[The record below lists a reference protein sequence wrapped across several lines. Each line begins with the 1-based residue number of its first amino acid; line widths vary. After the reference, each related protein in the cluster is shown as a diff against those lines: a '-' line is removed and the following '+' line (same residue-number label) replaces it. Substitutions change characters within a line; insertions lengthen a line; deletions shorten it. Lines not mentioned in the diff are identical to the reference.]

1 MEPPTTIITPPSWTR
16 ELPLETLFDPARP
29 LEVDVGCGKG
39 RFLLARA
46 AAHPEV
52 NFLGIERLLRRLRK
66 IDRKA
71 VRRGIGNVRLLR
83 IEASYGIQ
91 FMLPPLSVRAFYV
104 FFPDPWP
111 KKRHHRRRLFTA
123 EFMDSLDRAL
133 LPGGLLHVA
142 TDHQDYFE
150 EIQALLGS
158 DARFEQTSTFV
169 PLEEERTD
177 FEVIFLTQEQP
188 IGRCS
193 FRRKEDEAAA
203 GQRQPTP

>member
-1 MEPPTTIITPPSWTR
+1 MEAPSRIITPPSWTAQ
-16 ELPLETLFDPARP
+16 LPLDTLFDLSKP

-46 AAHPEV
+46 AAHPNV

-71 VRRGIGNVRLLR
+71 IRRGIENVRLLR
-83 IEASYGIQ
+83 IEASYGVQ
-91 FMLPPLSVRAFYV
+91 FMLPPLCVSTFYV

-111 KKRHHRRRLFTA
+111 KKRHHRRRLFGA
-123 EFMDSLDRAL
+123 EFVNALDRAL

-142 TDHQDYFE
+142 TDHLGYFE
-150 EIQALLGS
+150 EIQALLLS
-158 DARFEQTSTFV
+158 DKRFEKVTTFV
-169 PLEEERTD
+169 PREEERTD

-193 FRRKEDEAAA
+193 FRKRQGEA
-203 GQRQPTP
+203 GGEPPPPTP